1 MKTHTLSILGLFL
14 LLAAPSA
21 ALPWGITASDN
32 QGGGFFADADG
43 SGQAYVGSGYYGIQA
58 YGDDGGGYFGDADS
72 SGYAYVGYGDNGI
85 RAYGN
90 TMGGFFMD
98 LTSHTYARV
107 GHDTY
112 KIKGS
117 GSVSFVQNHPEN
129 KDEVIVYAAPEGDEV
144 ATYTRGSARLVD
156 GEARIP
162 LGETFKWVTNPDIGL
177 TAHLTPMGEPCLL
190 YVAAKTTSELVVSGA
205 QDCSQNV
212 SFDYIVYGLRIGF
225 EDVTVVQKKT
235 QEARI
240 PSMAEHRKAIAERPE
255 LAQYTA
261 LSRYA
266 AMQGSSRKAVKA
278 NMRNAAALLEK
289 VEEFDP
295 AVHKIETPEIME

>member
-1 MKTHTLSILGLFL
+1 
-14 LLAAPSA
+14 
-21 ALPWGITASDN
+21 
-32 QGGGFFADADG
+32 
-43 SGQAYVGSGYYGIQA
+43 
-58 YGDDGGGYFGDADS
+58 
-72 SGYAYVGYGDNGI
+72 
-85 RAYGN
+85 
-90 TMGGFFMD
+90 GGFFMD